1 MRKNVEEGIIMDKEL
16 VDKVLKQY
24 IQYSDFLTIYEKF
37 DDIFKDKEVNLRQ
50 KKNFVDTVD
59 RMLITLNDDELFIIT
74 QLYNLEAE
82 PYLRKW
88 TAGGIPDN
96 EVYNMEEWDKGEVSY
111 FKYKSKCYDKLSKL
125 MEMIEV

>member
-1 MRKNVEEGIIMDKEL
+1 MNKEL

-24 IQYSDFLTIYEKF
+24 IQYSDFLAIYEKF
-37 DDIFKDKEVNLRQ
+37 DDIFKDRQVNLQQ

-82 PYLRKW
+82 PYLKKW
-88 TAGGIPDN
+88 TAGSIPDN
-96 EVYNMEEWDKGEVSY
+96 EVYNMGEWPYSEMQY
-111 FKYKSKCYDKLSKL
+111 FRVKKDALNKLTSL
-125 MEMIEV
+125 LAMINC

>member
-1 MRKNVEEGIIMDKEL
+1 MMDKEL

-24 IQYSDFLTIYEKF
+24 INYCDYITIYEKF
-37 DDIFKDKEVNLRQ
+37 DDIFKDRQVNLQQ

-74 QLYNLEAE
+74 QLYNLELE

-88 TAGGIPDN
+88 TPGKVPD
-96 EVYNMEEWDKGEVSY
+96 EEIYQMEEFNLSERHYYRIKKSVLTQLSEMFKMVS
-111 FKYKSKCYDKLSKL
+111 
-125 MEMIEV
+125 V

>member
-1 MRKNVEEGIIMDKEL
+1 MDKEL

-88 TAGGIPDN
+88 TAGSIPDN
-96 EVYNMEEWDKGEVSY
+96 EVYNMEEWEYTERHYTNVKNNA
-111 FKYKSKCYDKLSKL
+111 FNKLTTL
-125 MEMIEV
+125 FVMIDF

>member
-1 MRKNVEEGIIMDKEL
+1 MDKEL

-37 DDIFKDKEVNLRQ
+37 DDIFKDRQVDLQQ

-88 TAGGIPDN
+88 TAGDVPDN
-96 EVYNMEEWDKGEVSY
+96 EVYNMQEWEYKDS
-111 FKYKSKCYDKLSKL
+111 KYYEIKLKAINKLSNL
-125 MEMIEV
+125 FSMIDCGISVEF

>member
-1 MRKNVEEGIIMDKEL
+1 MDKEL

-24 IQYSDFLTIYEKF
+24 INYCDYITIYEKF
-37 DDIFKDKEVNLRQ
+37 DDIFKDKQVNSQQ

-74 QLYNLEAE
+74 QLYNLELE

-88 TAGGIPDN
+88 TAGSIPDN
-96 EVYNMEEWDKGEVSY
+96 EIYNMDEWKFEEW
-111 FKYKSKCYDKLSKL
+111 KYYKVKKQALNKLTTL
-125 MEMIEV
+125 FVMINTE